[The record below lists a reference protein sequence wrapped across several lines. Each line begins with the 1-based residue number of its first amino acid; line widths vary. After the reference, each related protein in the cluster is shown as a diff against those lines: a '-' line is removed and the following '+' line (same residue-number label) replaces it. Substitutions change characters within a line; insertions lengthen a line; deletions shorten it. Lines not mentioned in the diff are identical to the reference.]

1 MATKL
6 YVGNLSYQMTDQ
18 QLHDLFSEAG
28 NVSSA
33 QVVTD
38 RYTGQARGFGFVEM
52 ASEDEAQQAI
62 AAINGRNV
70 GGRALVVNESR
81 PRVAAVAAAAVA
93 AAAVA
98 AATVAAAA
106 AMAAAAVVTAA
117 AVAAAVTAA
126 AAAVAMAAAAAVVA
140 AAAAAATATDQSH
153 EKRAGS
159 KWTRPAF
166 SCPILQ
172 LRADSF

>member
-6 YVGNLSYQMTDQ
+6 YVGNLTYQMTDQ
-18 QLHDLFSEAG
+18 ELNDLFAEAG

-38 RYTGQARGFGFVEM
+38 RYTGQSRGFGFVEM

-81 PRVAAVAAAAVA
+81 PR
-93 AAAVA
+93 
-98 AATVAAAA
+98 
-106 AMAAAAVVTAA
+106 
-117 AVAAAVTAA
+117 
-126 AAAVAMAAAAAVVA
+126 
-140 AAAAAATATDQSH
+140 
-153 EKRAGS
+153 EGGGGGGS
-159 KWTRPAF
+159 RGGGGGG
-166 SCPILQ
+166 SYGGGGGGGSYGGGGGGGSYGGGCCGGYGGGGG
-172 LRADSF
+172 RGGGGGGRGGSGGGYGNDRY

>member
-6 YVGNLSYQMTDQ
+6 YVGNLSYDMTDQ
-18 QLHDLFSEAG
+18 QLNDLFAEAG

-70 GGRALVVNESR
+70 GGRSLVVNESR
-81 PRVAAVAAAAVA
+81 PREGGGGGGGR
-93 AAAVA
+93 
-98 AATVAAAA
+98 
-106 AMAAAAVVTAA
+106 
-117 AVAAAVTAA
+117 
-126 AAAVAMAAAAAVVA
+126 
-140 AAAAAATATDQSH
+140 SGGGGGYGG
-153 EKRAGS
+153 GS
-159 KWTRPAF
+159 GGGGGR
-166 SCPILQ
+166 SGGGGYGGGGGGYGGGGGD
-172 LRADSF
+172 RSGGGNRY

>member
-6 YVGNLSYQMTDQ
+6 YVGNLSY

-38 RYTGQARGFGFVEM
+38 RYTGEARGFGFVEM
-52 ASEDEAQQAI
+52 ATEDEAQQAI

-81 PRVAAVAAAAVA
+81 PREGGGGGGR
-93 AAAVA
+93 
-98 AATVAAAA
+98 
-106 AMAAAAVVTAA
+106 
-117 AVAAAVTAA
+117 
-126 AAAVAMAAAAAVVA
+126 
-140 AAAAAATATDQSH
+140 SG
-153 EKRAGS
+153 GS
-159 KWTRPAF
+159 GGGSYGGGGGGSR
-166 SCPILQ
+166 SGGGGYGGGGGG
-172 LRADSF
+172 RSSGGGGSRY

>member
-6 YVGNLSYQMTDQ
+6 YVGNLTYQMTDQ
-18 QLHDLFSEAG
+18 ELNDLFAEAG

-38 RYTGQARGFGFVEM
+38 RYTGQSRGFGFVEM

-81 PRVAAVAAAAVA
+81 PR
-93 AAAVA
+93 
-98 AATVAAAA
+98 
-106 AMAAAAVVTAA
+106 
-117 AVAAAVTAA
+117 
-126 AAAVAMAAAAAVVA
+126 
-140 AAAAAATATDQSH
+140 
-153 EKRAGS
+153 EGGGGGGGS
-159 KWTRPAF
+159 RGGGGGYGGGGGGGGYGGGGGG
-166 SCPILQ
+166 SYGGGSGGGGYGGGGG
-172 LRADSF
+172 RSGGGGGRGGSGGGYGSDRY

>member
-18 QLHDLFSEAG
+18 QLHDLFSESG

-81 PRVAAVAAAAVA
+81 PR
-93 AAAVA
+93 
-98 AATVAAAA
+98 
-106 AMAAAAVVTAA
+106 
-117 AVAAAVTAA
+117 
-126 AAAVAMAAAAAVVA
+126 
-140 AAAAAATATDQSH
+140 
-153 EKRAGS
+153 EGGGGGGGS
-159 KWTRPAF
+159 RGG
-166 SCPILQ
+166 SGGGGYGGGGGGGSYGGGGGSYGGGGG
-172 LRADSF
+172 RDSGGGGGGYGGGGGGGSRGGRGGGSDRY